1 MVMSELHFQQQHAEA
16 AVMRLSHVLVVALTL
31 AQAPTPAS
39 HALPALVL
47 PEEPCP
53 GLCSRQ
59 GVSQTQTQTLSQ

>member
-1 MVMSELHFQQQHAEA
+1 
-16 AVMRLSHVLVVALTL
+16 MRLSHVLVVALTL